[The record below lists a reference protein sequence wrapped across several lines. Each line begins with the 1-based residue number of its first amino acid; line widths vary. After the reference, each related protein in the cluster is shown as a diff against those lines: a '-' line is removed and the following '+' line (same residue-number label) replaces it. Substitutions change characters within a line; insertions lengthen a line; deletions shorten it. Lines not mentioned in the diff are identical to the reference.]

1 MTSSDESAAFGL
13 SSQSRSRQH
22 APHKRR
28 MGCGRR
34 VFELDMFCVMQS
46 AQRRSAASSLPENGS
61 TGPLSE
67 THTEPAHDPGG
78 ALTARALPDE
88 LPPSG

>member
-1 MTSSDESAAFGL
+1 
-13 SSQSRSRQH
+13 
-22 APHKRR
+22 
-28 MGCGRR
+28 
-34 VFELDMFCVMQS
+34 MFCVMQS